1 MGNARLSATGGG
13 STQQEA
19 CPQLPDAGP
28 PDQMEQQ
35 EPASGGVHDTKW
47 TAEEKEWKQKV
58 AAVRRVAPRERKRAL
73 EKARRRA
80 CTTIEVRQNSWIWQR
95 RMRWMRC
102 RGAVRVLQKLQDV
115 QGRHRGEMVQR
126 AASLVRRPT
135 MKRWPLAA
143 RHDKRRDRCEVP
155 CEALASG
162 SKT

>member
-1 MGNARLSATGGG
+1 MGNAGLPATGGG

-73 EKARRRA
+73 EKARRVG
-80 CTTIEVRQNSWIWQR
+80 EGPVRQSRSARIHGSVNGECVGCAAAELYEYYNYKT
-95 RMRWMRC
+95 C
-102 RGAVRVLQKLQDV
+102 RVVIA
-115 QGRHRGEMVQR
+115 VQR
-126 AASLVRRPT
+126 A
-135 MKRWPLAA
+135 W
-143 RHDKRRDRCEVP
+143 
-155 CEALASG
+155 
-162 SKT
+162 